1 MYVCMLCMLCM
12 LFMYVYVCMYGW
24 MDGWMYVC
32 MYVHK
37 YVCAQMAIS
46 LGKLKSCRR
55 DIEALGH
62 MALAAEGVSE
72 E

>member
-1 MYVCMLCMLCM
+1 MYVCMFVMYVIYVC
-12 LFMYVYVCMYGW
+12 MYVYVW

>member
-1 MYVCMLCMLCM
+1 MYVCMFVMYVIYVC
-12 LFMYVYVCMYGW
+12 MYVYVC

-32 MYVHK
+32 MYVHR